1 MYVMIPYMDTKLYT
15 VAEAAIQLG
24 ISSGAVRDAIARHRL
39 TPLRFGGSE
48 KRSGFILLPEEQIAR
63 YHAQFLG
70 TRGTYRR
77 SVMVGDVPSNP
88 RPGEPSGGDSP
99 HRAPQ
104 IGSEHEVAERTR
116 QAELGAAVGAALT
129 SDSPFTEQLHRC
141 AEAIVRHLDAAFARV
156 WTLNEATAELELRAS
171 AGMYLHLDGRH
182 ARVPLGQ
189 FKIGRIA
196 VRRTPHLTNN
206 VLGDPEVSDHEWAR
220 REGMVSFAGYPLL
233 VEGRVVGVM
242 AMFARHPLTDTT
254 RATLASVADQ
264 IALGVVR
271 EASRLQVQIALAE
284 ARTAHAQLEGVFM
297 QLPAA
302 VCYLDGPD
310 HVFALVNSAY
320 LRLIGRGHEVIG
332 KSVAVAVPEVIAQG
346 FIALL
351 DGVYRTGEPFIGTE
365 MLLRLDRLGDGVLD
379 DAYVNFV
386 YLATRDATGVIDGIL
401 VHAVEVTESVQ
412 ARQRVEEL
420 LRDVQEAELRY
431 RELFAGVGEGILVTD
446 AAGHYLDANPAM
458 TALVGYAVEE
468 LRQMCVGDLTVGNDS
483 PFVREIHAL
492 PDGSRRGA
500 MLLLRKDGTTVP
512 VEGWVTSVALPSG
525 VIYLGTWHDIS
536 DQIRAEEER
545 QQFIAM
551 VAHELRNPLASL
563 LGYAHLMQRRER
575 YDAKALETIIAQA
588 KRLERLTLDLRE
600 TALLGGGVPSLVRS
614 AVDVC
619 ALICAAVEQVQTAI
633 TTHTITIDMPSV
645 MPEACWDSDRVL
657 QVLSNLLLNAVKYS
671 PEESAV
677 RVQVTDSGDVAHIVV
692 SDTGIGIPVEAIPHL
707 FEPFYRA
714 ANARVGSARGLGVGL
729 SISKGLVEAHGGTL
743 TVISAV
749 GVGSTFTVTIP
760 YAISSVP

>member
-1 MYVMIPYMDTKLYT
+1 MYVMIPDMDTKLYT

-24 ISSGAVRDAIARHRL
+24 ISSGAVRDAIARYRL
-39 TPLRFGGSE
+39 TPLRFGGNG

-70 TRGTYRR
+70 MRGTYRR
-77 SVMVGDVPSNP
+77 SVTGGDVPANP
-88 RPGEPSGGDSP
+88 QPGEPPGDDSP
-99 HRAPQ
+99 HRAPHP
-104 IGSEHEVAERTR
+104 GDEHEIAEYTR

-129 SDSPFTEQLHRC
+129 SGDPFTEQLHRC
-141 AEAIVRHLDAAFARV
+141 AEAIVQHLDAAFARV
-156 WTLNEATAELELRAS
+156 WTSNEANAVLELRAS
-171 AGMYLHLDGRH
+171 AGMYRHLDGGH

-196 VRRTPHLTNN
+196 ARRTPHLTNN
-206 VLGDPEVSDHEWAR
+206 VPNDPEISDREWAR
-220 REGMVSFAGYPLL
+220 REGMVSFAGHPLL

-254 RATLASVADQ
+254 LATLASVADQ

-271 EASRLQVQIALAE
+271 EASRLRVQMALAE
-284 ARTAHAQLEGVFM
+284 ARTARAQLDGVFM

-302 VCYLDGPD
+302 VCCLDGPD

-332 KSVAVAVPEVIAQG
+332 KSVAAVLPEVIGQG

-351 DGVYRTGEPFIGTE
+351 DGVYHTGEPFIGTE

-379 DAYVNFV
+379 ETYVNFV
-386 YLATRDATGVIDGIL
+386 YLATRDATGVINGIL

-458 TALVGYAVEE
+458 TALVGYSVEE
-468 LRQMCVGDLTVGNDS
+468 LRQMHVGDLTVSDDS

-500 MLLLRKDGTTVP
+500 ILLRRKDGTTVP

-536 DQIRAEEER
+536 DRIRAEEER

-563 LGYAHLMQRRER
+563 LGYAQLMQRRER

-600 TALLGGGVPSLVRS
+600 TALLGGGVPSLVLG
-614 AVDVC
+614 AVDIC
-619 ALICAAVEQVQTAI
+619 ALIRAAVEQMQTAT
-633 TTHTITIDMPSV
+633 TTHTITVDMPSV
-645 MPEACWDSDRVL
+645 MPEAWWDSDRVL
-657 QVLSNLLLNAVKYS
+657 QILSNLLLNAVKYS
-671 PEESAV
+671 AEGSAV
-677 RVQVTDSGDVAHIVV
+677 PVQVTDGGDVAHIAV
-692 SDTGIGIPVEAIPHL
+692 SDTGIGIPAEAIPHL

-714 ANARVGSARGLGVGL
+714 TNARVGNARGLGVGL

-743 TVISAV
+743 TVTSTE

-760 YAISSVP
+760 YAASSVL

>member
-1 MYVMIPYMDTKLYT
+1 MYVMIPHMDTKLYT
-15 VAEAAIQLG
+15 VAEAATQLG

-39 TPLRFGGSE
+39 TPLRFGGSG

-77 SVMVGDVPSNP
+77 SVTVGDVPSNP
-88 RPGEPSGGDSP
+88 QPGEPPGSDSS
-99 HRAPQ
+99 HRAPHT
-104 IGSEHEVAERTR
+104 GGEHEVAERTR

-141 AEAIVRHLDAAFARV
+141 AEAVVQHLDAAFARV
-156 WTLNEATAELELRAS
+156 WTLNEANAVLELRAS
-171 AGMYLHLDGRH
+171 AGMYLHLDGGH

-189 FKIGRIA
+189 LKIGRIA
-196 VRRTPHLTNN
+196 ARRTPHLTNN
-206 VLGDPEVSDHEWAR
+206 VPDDPEVSDHEWAR
-220 REGMVSFAGYPLL
+220 REGMVSFAGHPLL

-242 AMFARHPLTDTT
+242 AMFARHPLNDTT
-254 RATLASVADQ
+254 LATLASVADQ

-271 EASRLQVQIALAE
+271 EASRLQVQTALGE
-284 ARTAHAQLEGVFM
+284 ARTARAQLEGVFM

-320 LRLIGRGHEVIG
+320 LRLIGREHGVIG
-332 KSVAVAVPEVIAQG
+332 KSVAVAVPEVIDQG

-351 DGVYRTGEPFIGTE
+351 DGVYSTGEPFIGTE

-420 LRDVQEAELRY
+420 LRDVREAELRY

-446 AAGHYLDANPAM
+446 SVGHYLDANPAM
-458 TALVGYAVEE
+458 TALVGYSVEE
-468 LRQMCVGDLTVGNDS
+468 LRRMRVGDLTVSDDS

-500 MLLLRKDGTTVP
+500 MLLRRKDGATVP

-536 DQIRAEEER
+536 DRIRAEEER

-563 LGYAHLMQRRER
+563 LGYAQLMQRRER

-600 TALLGGGVPSLVRS
+600 TALLGGGVPSLARS
-614 AVDVC
+614 TVDVC
-619 ALICAAVEQVQTAI
+619 ALIRAAVEQAQTAI
-633 TTHTITIDMPSV
+633 TTHTITIDMPSA
-645 MPEACWDSDRVL
+645 MPEADWDSDRVL

-671 PEESAV
+671 SEGSAV
-677 RVQVTDSGDVAHIVV
+677 RVQVTDGGDIAHIAV
-692 SDTGIGIPVEAIPHL
+692 SDTGIGIPAEAISHL

-714 ANARVGSARGLGVGL
+714 ANARAGSARGLGVGL
-729 SISKGLVEAHGGTL
+729 SISKGLVEAHEGTL
-743 TVISAV
+743 TVISTV
-749 GVGSTFTVTIP
+749 GAGSTFTVTIP
-760 YAISSVP
+760 YATSSVP

>member
-1 MYVMIPYMDTKLYT
+1 MYVMIPHMDTKLYT

-39 TPLRFGGSE
+39 TPLRFGGSG

-77 SVMVGDVPSNP
+77 SVTVGDVPSNSQ
-88 RPGEPSGGDSP
+88 PGEPSGGDSL
-99 HRAPQ
+99 HRAPHS
-104 IGSEHEVAERTR
+104 GGEHEVAERTR

-129 SDSPFTEQLHRC
+129 SDSLFTEQLHHC
-141 AEAIVRHLDAAFARV
+141 AEAIVQHLDAAFARV
-156 WTLNEATAELELRAS
+156 WTLNEANAVLELRAS
-171 AGMYLHLDGRH
+171 AGMYLHLDGGH

-189 FKIGRIA
+189 LKIGRIA
-196 VRRTPHLTNN
+196 ARRTPHLTNN
-206 VLGDPEVSDHEWAR
+206 VPDDPEVSDHEWAR
-220 REGMVSFAGYPLL
+220 REGMVSFAGHPLL

-254 RATLASVADQ
+254 LATLASVADQ

-271 EASRLQVQIALAE
+271 EASRLQVQTALGE
-284 ARTAHAQLEGVFM
+284 ARAARAQLEGVFM

-320 LRLIGRGHEVIG
+320 LQLIGREHEVIG
-332 KSVAVAVPEVIAQG
+332 KSVAVAVPEVIDQG

-420 LRDVQEAELRY
+420 LRDVREAELRY

-458 TALVGYAVEE
+458 TALVGYSVEE
-468 LRQMCVGDLTVGNDS
+468 LRQMRVGDLTVGDDS

-500 MLLLRKDGTTVP
+500 MLLRRKDGATVP

-536 DQIRAEEER
+536 DRIRAEEER

-563 LGYAHLMQRRER
+563 LGYAQLMQRRER

-588 KRLERLTLDLRE
+588 KRLERLTLDLRD
-600 TALLGGGVPSLVRS
+600 TALLEGGVPSLVRNT
-614 AVDVC
+614 VDVC
-619 ALICAAVEQVQTAI
+619 ALIHAAVEQAQTAI

-645 MPEACWDSDRVL
+645 MPEADWDSDRVL

-671 PEESAV
+671 PEGSAV
-677 RVQVTDSGDVAHIVV
+677 QVQVTDGGDVAHIAVG
-692 SDTGIGIPVEAIPHL
+692 DTGIGIPAEAIPHL

-714 ANARVGSARGLGVGL
+714 ANARAGSARGLGVGL
-729 SISKGLVEAHGGTL
+729 SISKGLVEAHGGIL
-743 TVISAV
+743 TVTSTV